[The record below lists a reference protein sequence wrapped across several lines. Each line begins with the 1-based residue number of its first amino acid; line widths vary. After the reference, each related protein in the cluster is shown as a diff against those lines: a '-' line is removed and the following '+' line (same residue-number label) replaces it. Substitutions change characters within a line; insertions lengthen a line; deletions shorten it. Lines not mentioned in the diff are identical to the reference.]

1 MTVPIRKTL
10 LATALALAT
19 STALAGNGPIGFAT
33 MNGGTTG
40 GAGGETVTVSTGA
53 ELYQVLKDKRGD
65 DTPLRI
71 VVNGR
76 ITPAN
81 TGESKIDVKDTRNVT
96 IIGATGGAE
105 FDGIGIKLNRAHNV
119 IVRNLIIHEVD
130 TGDKDAIGIEGESTN
145 IWIDH
150 NELYAS
156 LDVGKDHY
164 DGLLDTKRGS
174 EYITISYNYL
184 HDSWKA
190 SLHGSSDSDEGR
202 RFITFH
208 HNRWENLNS
217 RTPLFR
223 FGEGHLFNNY
233 YYNVIDSGINSRMGA
248 RLRIE
253 NNHFESSNNPVVS
266 FYSDEIGFWD
276 LQDNFLD
283 GVYWDDDSGP
293 VAGDAMTST
302 VRYQPPYAYSLDDI
316 ACVRDIVVATAG
328 AGNGLKTS
336 DGTCQ
341 VTVPDPEPP
350 TPDPEQPDPVEP
362 PEPEEPGQPEEPRD
376 PVDGG
381 TGENL
386 ALDAG
391 ADGSSKAN
399 GSSYGN
405 VNDDDI
411 SSFWQPGSASGE
423 RISVKRMAPFNT
435 VVIRELNDATRAW
448 QLVNH
453 DTGEVLASGNR
464 LGPETV
470 VAGLGTQDIYKV
482 NLEILDATAP
492 PRIAEFEL
500 YLGSTGTDQGDDAG
514 NDPGDKQ
521 HPEQSGDPVFCADEG
536 DVCHFSG
543 TREVIYGAD
552 GQYVR
557 QSLTGGTLCT
567 NEVFDDPVRGTFK
580 ACYLASDSEDS
591 GAAEPLA
598 LQENATGFC
607 NVDGVV
613 ESEHGGF
620 TGSGY
625 ANTDNLFGTS
635 IDWAVNAEQAGNSD
649 LVIRFANG
657 ASDRPASLYVNSQ
670 WVTAVN
676 LPATGEWTDYEESGT
691 VSAYLNAGEN
701 RISLRATNDAGL
713 PNVDR
718 VVVSGG
724 NLGAVPC
731 Q

>member
-1 MTVPIRKTL
+1 MNLPLRKTL
-10 LATALALAT
+10 LATALALA
-19 STALAGNGPIGFAT
+19 AGVTMAADSPIGFASL
-33 MNGGTTG
+33 NGGTTG

-53 ELYQVLKDKRGD
+53 ELYQILKDKRGD
-65 DTPLRI
+65 DTPLTI

-76 ITPAN
+76 ITPEN

-96 IIGATGGAE
+96 IIGAPGGAE
-105 FDGIGIKLNRAHNV
+105 FDGIGIKLNRAHNI
-119 IVRNLIIHEVD
+119 IVRNLVIHEVD
-130 TGDKDAIGIEGESTN
+130 TGDKDAVSIEGESTN

-208 HNRWENLNS
+208 HNRWENVNS
-217 RTPLFR
+217 RAPLFR

-253 NNHFESSNNPVVS
+253 NNHFENSKNPVVS

-276 LQDNFLD
+276 LEDNFLD
-283 GVYWDDDSGP
+283 GVYWDDNSGP

-302 VRYQPPYAYSLDDI
+302 VRYQPPYSYSLDDI
-316 ACVRDIVVATAG
+316 SCVRDIVVATAG

-341 VTVPDPEPP
+341 VTTPDPEPP
-350 TPDPEQPDPVEP
+350 TPDPEQPAPTEP
-362 PEPEEPGQPEEPRD
+362 SEPEEPNQPDEPQD

-381 TGENL
+381 TGDNL

-391 ADGSSKAN
+391 ADGSSKGD

-405 VNDDDI
+405 VNDGDR

-423 RISVKRMAPFNT
+423 RISVKRMGPFNT

-453 DTGEVLASGNR
+453 DSGEVLASGGR
-464 LGPETV
+464 LGTETL
-470 VAGLGTQDIYKV
+470 VAGLETQDIYKV
-482 NLEILDATAP
+482 TLEILDAVAP
-492 PRIAEFEL
+492 PRIAEIEL
-500 YLGSTGTDQGDDAG
+500 YLGSPSGDQGG
-514 NDPGDKQ
+514 NEEEPDEQQP
-521 HPEQSGDPVFCADEG
+521 PEQPS
-536 DVCHFSG
+536 
-543 TREVIYGAD
+543 
-552 GQYVR
+552 
-557 QSLTGGTLCT
+557 
-567 NEVFDDPVRGTFK
+567 
-580 ACYLASDSEDS
+580 
-591 GAAEPLA
+591 EPLV
-598 LQENATGFC
+598 LQERATGFC
-607 NVDGVV
+607 NVDGIV
-613 ESEHGGF
+613 ENEHAGF
-620 TGSGY
+620 TGAGY
-625 ANTDNLFGTS
+625 ANTDNLFGTG
-635 IDWAVNAEQAGNSD
+635 IDWAVSADSAGD
-649 LVIRFANG
+649 RELTIRFSNG
-657 ASDRPASLYVNSQ
+657 AADRPASLYINGQ
-670 WVTAVN
+670 WVTEVN
-676 LPATGEWTDYEESGT
+676 LPATGEWTDYRTSDT

-701 RISLRATNDAGL
+701 RISLRATNSGGL
-713 PNVDR
+713 PNIDNF
-718 VVVSGG
+718 VVSGG
-724 NLGAVPC
+724 NLTAVPC